1 MHLVINGA
9 TQEGCQ
15 KAVDCPIKDRD
26 ALVAFYDFPPEYWLH
41 LRTINPI
48 ESTSATVRGTPLASI
63 SANSGFHSGRSV
75 TSPSLAPFDDQGYP
89 FPLIVL
95 SANRMK
101 LGPGG
106 GSRCKK

>member
-1 MHLVINGA
+1 MARGWK
-9 TQEGCQ
+9 GCQ

-48 ESTSATVRGTPLASI
+48 ESTSATVRGTPLASS

-75 TSPSLAPFDDQGYP
+75 TSPIEHATEASSFALMFKTSIGSGAHD
-89 FPLIVL
+89 
-95 SANRMK
+95 
-101 LGPGG
+101 GPSTVRLP
-106 GSRCKK
+106 GSP